1 MKNLAKEG
9 ICAAVDNY
17 FYSWVVL
24 VYFQETEWREIE
36 RGRCY
41 VVKNDVK

>member
-9 ICAAVDNY
+9 IYAAVHNY

-24 VYFQETEWREIE
+24 VYFEETEWCETV
-36 RGRCY
+36 RGKYY
-41 VVKNDVK
+41 VFKNDVK

>member
-9 ICAAVDNY
+9 IYAAVHNY

-24 VYFQETEWREIE
+24 VYFEETE
-36 RGRCY
+36 
-41 VVKNDVK
+41 